1 MVVTSA
7 RTMQQLTGADA
18 LFLFLETPEMPMHV
32 GALHVLELPARD
44 RGRFVVELRRHV
56 RRCLPLLPVLCR
68 RLWWMPLN
76 LANPAWVDADP
87 DLDAHIV
94 EVGLAPGSGRDA
106 LEAAVSR
113 LHAVLLDRS
122 RPLWKM
128 HVFEGLAPSETG
140 HRRVAL
146 YTQLHQ
152 AAVDGPAAVAVARA
166 LFDLAP
172 RPRAAA
178 RKSRR
183 SNGTFQLGVSEMLR
197 GALASEAQQVSQ
209 LVRALPSTVGMVGGA
224 LARIPAVV
232 SLLGRKAGAQRGS
245 AVGFAPRTP
254 LNVTVG
260 RERAFA
266 GVSVPLPAL
275 QALAESQRVTLD
287 DLVLMLVGS
296 ALRRFY
302 GTRRQLP
309 RASMVAAVP
318 AGSRTSGEAR
328 ADGAASMRLVSL
340 GTHIADP
347 LRRLAHV
354 KAANAALK
362 STEQGLKGL
371 LPADFP
377 SLGVPWLMEAAAALY
392 GRAKVA
398 DRIPQVANLVISSLP
413 ATATPLYLAGA
424 RMTANYPAS
433 IVVHGLGL
441 NVTVQSYDQSLDFGL
456 TADAKAMPEVREL
469 ADALLMA
476 VDELLAFSSLAGE
489 DEGAQW
495 ASALELARRQL
506 GASLTEAASAAL
518 GNVVSIAGIAVG
530 KAVSPALTRAARQ
543 AIPRVARAMVDEV
556 IAQAVSQAKRDLGKP
571 KPAKRRA
578 RRAARR

>member
-1 MVVTSA
+1 
-7 RTMQQLTGADA
+7 MQQLTGADA

-32 GALHVLELPARD
+32 GALHLLELPARYK
-44 RGRFVVELRRHV
+44 GRFVVDLRRHV
-56 RRCLPLLPVLCR
+56 GRCLRMLPMLRR

-87 DLDAHIV
+87 DLEVHIT
-94 EVGLAPGSGRDA
+94 EVRLPDGSGRDE

-113 LHAVLLDRS
+113 LHPVLLDRT

-128 HVFEGLAPSETG
+128 HVFEGLVAADNG
-140 HRRVAL
+140 CKRIAL
-146 YTQLHQ
+146 YTQFHQ
-152 AAVDGPAAVAVARA
+152 AAVDGPAAVALART

-172 RPRAAA
+172 RPRPTA
-178 RKSRR
+178 RKLSRR
-183 SNGTFQLGVSEMLR
+183 ASGTFQLGVSEMLR
-197 GALASEAQQVSQ
+197 GALASEAQQVAQ
-209 LVRALPSTVGMVGGA
+209 LVRALPSTVGMLGGA
-224 LARIPAVV
+224 LARVAAIAT
-232 SLLGRKAGAQRGS
+232 LLGRKTRASAQRGG
-245 AVGFAPRTP
+245 VGFAPRTP

-266 GVSVPLPAL
+266 CVSIPRPAL
-275 QALAESQRVTLD
+275 QALANSQAATLD
-287 DLVLMLVGS
+287 DLVLMLVGT

-302 GTRRQLP
+302 GRRRQLP
-309 RASMVAAVP
+309 RTSMVAAVP
-318 AGSRTSGEAR
+318 VAQRTTAERR

-362 STEQGLKGL
+362 STDQGLKGL

-392 GRAKVA
+392 GRSGVA
-398 DRIPQVANLVISSLP
+398 DRVPQVANLVISSLP
-413 ATATPLYLAGA
+413 PTATPLYLAGA
-424 RMTANYPAS
+424 RMTANYPLS

-441 NVTVQSYDQSLDFGL
+441 NVTLQNYDDSLDFGL

-469 ADALLMA
+469 ADSLLIAL
-476 VDELLAFSSLAGE
+476 DDLLALSSLGDEDRDTQLAG
-489 DEGAQW
+489 
-495 ASALELARRQL
+495 ALELARRQL
-506 GASLTEAASAAL
+506 GTSLTEAASAAL
-518 GNVVSIAGIAVG
+518 GNVVTIAGVAVG

-543 AIPRVARAMVDEV
+543 AIPRVARAMVDEG
-556 IAQAVSQAKRDLGKP
+556 IAQAMSQAKRNLGKP
-571 KPAKRRA
+571 RPAKTKGRRST
-578 RRAARR
+578 RR

>member
-1 MVVTSA
+1 
-7 RTMQQLTGADA
+7 
-18 LFLFLETPEMPMHV
+18 
-32 GALHVLELPARD
+32 
-44 RGRFVVELRRHV
+44 
-56 RRCLPLLPVLCR
+56 
-68 RLWWMPLN
+68 MPLN

-94 EVGLAPGSGRDA
+94 EVELAPGSDRDE

-113 LHAVLLDRS
+113 LHPVLLDRS

-128 HVFEGLAPSETG
+128 HVLEGLAASETG
-140 HRRVAL
+140 RRRVAL

-152 AAVDGPAAVAVARA
+152 AAVDGRAAVAVARA

-178 RKSRR
+178 RKSSRR
-183 SNGTFQLGVSEMLR
+183 TSGTFQLGVSEMLR

-224 LARIPAVV
+224 LARIPGIV
-232 SLLGRKAGAQRGS
+232 SLVGRKTGAAAQRGS

-260 RERAFA
+260 RGRAFA
-266 GVSVPLPAL
+266 CVSVPLPAL
-275 QALAESQRVTLD
+275 QALAQSQAATLD
-287 DLVLMLVGS
+287 DLVLMLVGT

-302 GTRRQLP
+302 GKRRRLP

-318 AGSRTSGEAR
+318 AGRRTIAEAH

-456 TADAKAMPEVREL
+456 TADAKAMPDVREL
-469 ADALLMA
+469 ADSLLIA
-476 VDELLAFSSLAGE
+476 VDELLLTLSSLTGE
-489 DEGAQW
+489 DEGTQW

-518 GNVVSIAGIAVG
+518 GNVVGIAGIAVG
-530 KAVSPALTRAARQ
+530 KAVSPALKRAARQ

-556 IAQAVSQAKRDLGKP
+556 IAQAVSQAKRDLGKVE
-571 KPAKRRA
+571 PAKRGV
-578 RRAARR
+578 RRASRR

>member
-1 MVVTSA
+1 
-7 RTMQQLTGADA
+7 MQQLTGADA

-87 DLDAHIV
+87 DLDVHIV
-94 EVGLAPGSGRDA
+94 EVGLAPGSDRDE

-113 LHAVLLDRS
+113 LHPVLLDRS

-128 HVFEGLAPSETG
+128 HVFEGLAPSESG

-172 RPRAAA
+172 RPRVAA
-178 RKSRR
+178 RKSSRR
-183 SNGTFQLGVSEMLR
+183 SSGAFQLGVSEMLR

-224 LARIPAVV
+224 LARIPGIV
-232 SLLGRKAGAQRGS
+232 SLLGRRTGAAAGRGS

-266 GVSVPLPAL
+266 CVSIPLPAL
-275 QALAESQRVTLD
+275 QALAQSQAATLD

-302 GTRRQLP
+302 GKRRQLP

-318 AGSRTSGEAR
+318 AAGQRTIAEAR

-456 TADAKAMPEVREL
+456 TADAKAMPDVREL
-469 ADALLMA
+469 ADSLLIA
-476 VDELLAFSSLAGE
+476 VDELLLTLSSLAGD
-489 DEGAQW
+489 DEGTPW

-556 IAQAVSQAKRDLGKP
+556 IAQAVSQAKRDMGKAE
-571 KPAKRRA
+571 PAKRGA
-578 RRAARR
+578 RRASRR

>member
-1 MVVTSA
+1 
-7 RTMQQLTGADA
+7 MQQLTGADA

-32 GALHVLELPARD
+32 GALHVLELPARY
-44 RGRFVVELRRHV
+44 RGRFVVELRRHI

-94 EVGLAPGSGRDA
+94 EVELAPGSDRDE

-113 LHAVLLDRS
+113 LHPVLLDRS

-128 HVFEGLAPSETG
+128 HVLEGLAASETG
-140 HRRVAL
+140 RRRVAL

-152 AAVDGPAAVAVARA
+152 AAVDGRAAVAVARA

-172 RPRAAA
+172 RPRVAA
-178 RKSRR
+178 RKSSRR
-183 SNGTFQLGVSEMLR
+183 TSGTFQLGVSEMLR

-224 LARIPAVV
+224 LARIPGIV
-232 SLLGRKAGAQRGS
+232 SLVGRKTGAAAQRGS

-260 RERAFA
+260 RGRAFA
-266 GVSVPLPAL
+266 CVSVPLPAL
-275 QALAESQRVTLD
+275 QALAQSQAATLD
-287 DLVLMLVGS
+287 DLVLMLVGT

-302 GTRRQLP
+302 GKRRRLP

-318 AGSRTSGEAR
+318 AGRRTIAEAH

-456 TADAKAMPEVREL
+456 TADAKAMPDVREL
-469 ADALLMA
+469 ADSLLIA
-476 VDELLAFSSLAGE
+476 VDELLLTLSSLTGE
-489 DEGAQW
+489 DEGTQW

-518 GNVVSIAGIAVG
+518 GNVVGIAGIAVG
-530 KAVSPALTRAARQ
+530 KAVSPALKRAARQ

-556 IAQAVSQAKRDLGKP
+556 IAQAVSQAKRDLGKVE
-571 KPAKRRA
+571 PAKRGV
-578 RRAARR
+578 RRASRR

>member
-1 MVVTSA
+1 
-7 RTMQQLTGADA
+7 MQQLTGADA

-32 GALHVLELPARD
+32 GALHVLELPARY

-94 EVGLAPGSGRDA
+94 EVGLAPGSDRDE

-113 LHAVLLDRS
+113 LHSVLLDRS

-128 HVFEGLAPSETG
+128 HVLEGLAASETG
-140 HRRVAL
+140 RRRVAL

-152 AAVDGPAAVAVARA
+152 AAVDGPAAVAVARS

-172 RPRAAA
+172 RPRVAA
-178 RKSRR
+178 RKSSRR
-183 SNGTFQLGVSEMLR
+183 TSGAFQLGVSEMLR

-224 LARIPAVV
+224 LARIPGIV
-232 SLLGRKAGAQRGS
+232 SLLGRKTGAAAQRGS

-260 RERAFA
+260 RGRAFA
-266 GVSVPLPAL
+266 CVSVPLPAL
-275 QALAESQRVTLD
+275 QALAQSQAATLD
-287 DLVLMLVGS
+287 DLVLMLVGT

-302 GTRRQLP
+302 GKRRRLP

-318 AGSRTSGEAR
+318 TGQRTIAAAR

-456 TADAKAMPEVREL
+456 TADAKAMPDVREL
-469 ADALLMA
+469 ADALLIA
-476 VDELLAFSSLAGE
+476 VDELLLTLSSLTGE
-489 DEGAQW
+489 DEGTQW

-518 GNVVSIAGIAVG
+518 GNVVGIAGIAVG

-556 IAQAVSQAKRDLGKP
+556 IAQAVSQAKRDLGKVE
-571 KPAKRRA
+571 PAKRAA

>member
-1 MVVTSA
+1 
-7 RTMQQLTGADA
+7 MQQLTGADA

-32 GALHVLELPARD
+32 GALHVLELPARY

-94 EVGLAPGSGRDA
+94 EVGLAPGSDRDE

-113 LHAVLLDRS
+113 LHSVLLDRS

-128 HVFEGLAPSETG
+128 HVLEGLAVSETG
-140 HRRVAL
+140 RRRVAL

-152 AAVDGPAAVAVARA
+152 AAVDGPAAVAVARS

-172 RPRAAA
+172 RPRVAA
-178 RKSRR
+178 RKSSRR
-183 SNGTFQLGVSEMLR
+183 TGGAFQLGVSEMLR

-224 LARIPAVV
+224 LARIPGIV
-232 SLLGRKAGAQRGS
+232 SLLGRKTGAAAQRGS

-260 RERAFA
+260 RGRAFA
-266 GVSVPLPAL
+266 CVSVPLPAL
-275 QALAESQRVTLD
+275 QALAQSQAATLD
-287 DLVLMLVGS
+287 DLVLMLVGT

-302 GTRRQLP
+302 GKRRRLP

-318 AGSRTSGEAR
+318 TGQRTIAAAR

-456 TADAKAMPEVREL
+456 TADAKAMPDVREL
-469 ADALLMA
+469 ADALLIA
-476 VDELLAFSSLAGE
+476 VDELLLTLSSLTGE
-489 DEGAQW
+489 DEGTQW

-518 GNVVSIAGIAVG
+518 GNVVGIAGIAVG

-556 IAQAVSQAKRDLGKP
+556 IVQAVSQAKRDLGKAE
-571 KPAKRRA
+571 PAKRAA

>member
-1 MVVTSA
+1 
-7 RTMQQLTGADA
+7 MQQLTGADA

-32 GALHVLELPARD
+32 GALHVLELPARY
-44 RGRFVVELRRHV
+44 RGRFVVELRRHI

-94 EVGLAPGSGRDA
+94 EVELAPGSDRDE

-113 LHAVLLDRS
+113 LHPVLLDRS

-128 HVFEGLAPSETG
+128 HVLEGLAASETG
-140 HRRVAL
+140 RRRVAL

-152 AAVDGPAAVAVARA
+152 AAVDGRAAVAVARA

-172 RPRAAA
+172 RPRVAA
-178 RKSRR
+178 RKSSRR
-183 SNGTFQLGVSEMLR
+183 TSGTFQLGVSEMLR

-224 LARIPAVV
+224 LARIPGIV
-232 SLLGRKAGAQRGS
+232 SLLGRKTGAAAQRGS

-260 RERAFA
+260 RGRAFA
-266 GVSVPLPAL
+266 CVSVPLPAL
-275 QALAESQRVTLD
+275 QALAQSQAATLD
-287 DLVLMLVGS
+287 DLVLMLVGT

-302 GTRRQLP
+302 GKRRRLP

-318 AGSRTSGEAR
+318 AGRRTIAEAH

-456 TADAKAMPEVREL
+456 TADAKAMPDVREL
-469 ADALLMA
+469 ADSLLIA
-476 VDELLAFSSLAGE
+476 VDELLLTLSSLTGE
-489 DEGAQW
+489 DEGTQW

-518 GNVVSIAGIAVG
+518 GNVVGIAGIAVG
-530 KAVSPALTRAARQ
+530 KAVSPALKRAARQ

-556 IAQAVSQAKRDLGKP
+556 IAQAVSQAKRDLGKVE
-571 KPAKRRA
+571 PAKRGV
-578 RRAARR
+578 RRASRR

>member
-1 MVVTSA
+1 
-7 RTMQQLTGADA
+7 MQQLTGADA

-32 GALHVLELPARD
+32 GALHVLELPARY

-94 EVGLAPGSGRDA
+94 EVGLAPGSDRDE

-113 LHAVLLDRS
+113 LHSVLLDRS

-128 HVFEGLAPSETG
+128 HVLEGLAASETG
-140 HRRVAL
+140 RRRVAL

-152 AAVDGPAAVAVARA
+152 AAVDGPAAVAVARS

-172 RPRAAA
+172 RPRVAA
-178 RKSRR
+178 RKSSRR
-183 SNGTFQLGVSEMLR
+183 TSGAFQLGVSEMLR

-224 LARIPAVV
+224 LARIPGIV
-232 SLLGRKAGAQRGS
+232 SLLGRKTGAAAQRGS

-260 RERAFA
+260 RGRAFA
-266 GVSVPLPAL
+266 CVSVPLPAL
-275 QALAESQRVTLD
+275 QALAQSQAATLD
-287 DLVLMLVGS
+287 DLVLMLVGT

-302 GTRRQLP
+302 GKRRRLP

-318 AGSRTSGEAR
+318 TGQRTIAAAR

-456 TADAKAMPEVREL
+456 TADAKAMPDVREL
-469 ADALLMA
+469 ADALLIA
-476 VDELLAFSSLAGE
+476 VDELLLTLSSLTGE
-489 DEGAQW
+489 DEGTQW

-518 GNVVSIAGIAVG
+518 GNVVGIAGIAVG

-543 AIPRVARAMVDEV
+543 AIPRVARVMVDEV
-556 IAQAVSQAKRDLGKP
+556 IAQAVSQAKRDLGKVE
-571 KPAKRRA
+571 PAKRAA

>member
-1 MVVTSA
+1 
-7 RTMQQLTGADA
+7 MQQLTGADA

-32 GALHVLELPARD
+32 GALHVLELPARY

-94 EVGLAPGSGRDA
+94 EVGLAPGSDRDE

-113 LHAVLLDRS
+113 LHSVLLDRS

-128 HVFEGLAPSETG
+128 HVLEGLAASETG
-140 HRRVAL
+140 RRRVAL

-152 AAVDGPAAVAVARA
+152 AAVDGPAAVAVARS

-172 RPRAAA
+172 RPRVAA
-178 RKSRR
+178 RKSSRR
-183 SNGTFQLGVSEMLR
+183 TSGAFQLGVSEMLR

-224 LARIPAVV
+224 LARIPGIV
-232 SLLGRKAGAQRGS
+232 SLLGRKTGAAAQRGS

-260 RERAFA
+260 RGRAFA
-266 GVSVPLPAL
+266 CVSVPLPAL
-275 QALAESQRVTLD
+275 QALAQSQAATLD
-287 DLVLMLVGS
+287 DLVLMLVGT

-302 GTRRQLP
+302 GKRRRLP

-318 AGSRTSGEAR
+318 TGQRTIAAAR

-456 TADAKAMPEVREL
+456 TADAKAMPDVREL
-469 ADALLMA
+469 ADALLIA
-476 VDELLAFSSLAGE
+476 VDELLLTLSSLTGE
-489 DEGAQW
+489 DEGTQW

-518 GNVVSIAGIAVG
+518 GNVVGIAGIAVG

-556 IAQAVSQAKRDLGKP
+556 IVQAVSQAKRDLGKA
-571 KPAKRRA
+571 KPAKRAA

>member
-1 MVVTSA
+1 
-7 RTMQQLTGADA
+7 MQQLTGADA

-32 GALHVLELPARD
+32 GALHVLELPARY
-44 RGRFVVELRRHV
+44 RGRFVVELRRHI

-94 EVGLAPGSGRDA
+94 EVELAPGSDRDE

-113 LHAVLLDRS
+113 LHPVLLDRS

-128 HVFEGLAPSETG
+128 HVLEGLAASETG
-140 HRRVAL
+140 RRRVAL

-152 AAVDGPAAVAVARA
+152 AAVDGRAAVAVARA

-178 RKSRR
+178 RKSSRR
-183 SNGTFQLGVSEMLR
+183 TSGTFQLGVSEMLR

-224 LARIPAVV
+224 LARIPGIV
-232 SLLGRKAGAQRGS
+232 SLVGRKTGAAAQRGS

-260 RERAFA
+260 RGRAFA
-266 GVSVPLPAL
+266 CVSVPLPAL
-275 QALAESQRVTLD
+275 QALAQSQAATLD
-287 DLVLMLVGS
+287 DLVLMLVGT

-302 GTRRQLP
+302 GKRRRLP

-318 AGSRTSGEAR
+318 AGRRTIAEAH

-456 TADAKAMPEVREL
+456 TADAKAMPDVREL
-469 ADALLMA
+469 ADSLLIA
-476 VDELLAFSSLAGE
+476 VDELLLTLSSLTGE
-489 DEGAQW
+489 DEGTQW

-518 GNVVSIAGIAVG
+518 GNVVGIAGIAVG
-530 KAVSPALTRAARQ
+530 KAVSPALKRAARQ

-556 IAQAVSQAKRDLGKP
+556 IAQAVSQAKRDLGKVE
-571 KPAKRRA
+571 PAKRGV
-578 RRAARR
+578 RRASRR

>member
-1 MVVTSA
+1 
-7 RTMQQLTGADA
+7 MQQLTGADA

-32 GALHVLELPARD
+32 GALHVLELPARY
-44 RGRFVVELRRHV
+44 RGRFVVELRRHI

-94 EVGLAPGSGRDA
+94 EVELAPGSDRDE

-113 LHAVLLDRS
+113 LHPVLLDRS

-128 HVFEGLAPSETG
+128 HVLEGLAASETG
-140 HRRVAL
+140 RRRVAL

-152 AAVDGPAAVAVARA
+152 AAVDGRAAVAVARA

-178 RKSRR
+178 RKSSRR
-183 SNGTFQLGVSEMLR
+183 TSGTFQLGVSEMLR

-224 LARIPAVV
+224 LARIPGIV
-232 SLLGRKAGAQRGS
+232 SLVGRKTGAAAQRGS

-260 RERAFA
+260 RGRAFA
-266 GVSVPLPAL
+266 CVSVPLPAL
-275 QALAESQRVTLD
+275 QALAQSQAATLD
-287 DLVLMLVGS
+287 DLVLMLVGT

-302 GTRRQLP
+302 GKRRRLP

-318 AGSRTSGEAR
+318 AGRRTIAEAH

-433 IVVHGLGL
+433 IVVHGLCL

-456 TADAKAMPEVREL
+456 TADAKAMPDVREL
-469 ADALLMA
+469 ADSLLIA
-476 VDELLAFSSLAGE
+476 VDELLLTLSSLTGE
-489 DEGAQW
+489 DEGTQW

-518 GNVVSIAGIAVG
+518 GNVVGIAGIAVG
-530 KAVSPALTRAARQ
+530 KAVSPALKRAARQ

-556 IAQAVSQAKRDLGKP
+556 IAQAVSQAKRDLGKVE
-571 KPAKRRA
+571 PAKRGV
-578 RRAARR
+578 RRASRR